1 MARVDR
7 TERLLNLVFALMASR
22 RPVSRAQIQDVVPG
36 YAGDQGDAAFE
47 RMFERD
53 KDELRSMGIPIETVL
68 TLDGEVEGY
77 RIDPETYAQH
87 DLSFDP
93 AEMAVLA
100 LAASVWDR
108 EVLGPSAVRAM
119 RKIEATQGGTAS
131 ATTQGLRVHLG
142 AEDQGLLPLL
152 QALRESRAVTFAYR
166 NAEGDEQLRH
176 CDPWGV
182 VSEQGRWYLVAWD
195 TDRGATRVFR
205 LSRIIGNVTV
215 TARTQEHPI
224 PGGTNLRALVLG
236 QSSEI
241 AETVQVAVSPGDAAQ
256 LRRLSPTQLDAFS
269 AGTIDIPVGA
279 RSRVIAAVAAAG
291 DGAVVIGPEW
301 AREAVVASLRR
312 VADLHG

>member
-22 RPVSRAQIQDVVPG
+22 RPVTRAQIQDIVPG
-36 YAGDQGDAAFE
+36 YAGDQGEAAFE

-68 TLDGEVEGY
+68 TIDGEVEGY
-77 RIDPETYAQH
+77 RIDREAYAQH

-119 RKIEATQGGTAS
+119 RKIEATVGGSAS

-142 AEDQGLLPLL
+142 AGDQGLLPLL
-152 QALRESRAVTFAYR
+152 QALRESRSVTFAYR

-176 CDPWGV
+176 CEPWGV
-182 VSEQGRWYLVAWD
+182 VSEHGRWYLVAWD
-195 TDRGATRVFR
+195 EDRSATRVFR
-205 LSRIIGNVTV
+205 LSRITGNVTV
-215 TARTQEHPI
+215 TARAQQHPM
-224 PGGTNLRALVLG
+224 PSGADLRALVRGESADAGEIVTVAVASGTAARLRRMS
-236 QSSEI
+236 QSS
-241 AETVQVAVSPGDAAQ
+241 
-256 LRRLSPTQLDAFS
+256 LDAFA
-269 AGTIDIPVGA
+269 AGTIDIPVGT
-279 RSRVIAAVAAAG
+279 RSRVVAAVAAAG
-291 DGAVVIGPEW
+291 DGAVVLEPDW
-301 AREAVVASLRR
+301 ARDAVIESLQR
-312 VADLHG
+312 VVDLHG